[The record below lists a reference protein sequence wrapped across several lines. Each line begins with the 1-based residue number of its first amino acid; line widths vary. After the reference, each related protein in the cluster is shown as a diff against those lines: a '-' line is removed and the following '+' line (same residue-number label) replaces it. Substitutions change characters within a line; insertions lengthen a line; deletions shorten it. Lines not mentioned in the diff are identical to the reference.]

1 MEGAMRFEK
10 IAPYTYR
17 IPRQG
22 KMRVDAVFFASEE
35 ILKDL
40 QGENYAS
47 LQQLMNVAT
56 LPGIVEPA
64 LAMPDIHW
72 GYGFPIGG
80 VAAFDPEE
88 GGVVSPGGVGFDIN
102 CLPAGT
108 RVLFHDRYTRP
119 IEEVAREQEPL
130 LTVWRL
136 GEKAEAGKAFLLLS
150 REAET
155 LVRLRTEGGFILEAT
170 PDHPVYTPSGMRP
183 IGTLKKGDQVAVH
196 PFQGFP
202 HEPLPSLT
210 LLSEE
215 RAQALGLALGFPR
228 AADVLKEKGLLPLQA
243 DHPHLP
249 AILRLLGYALGDGTL
264 YRSRGRGY
272 LVLYGDEEG
281 LLEAKE
287 DLKRLGFQAGGP
299 YVRVR
304 NHSFRGRTFT
314 YREASLKASSRAL
327 FLLLHALGLPEGPK
341 AQTAF
346 ALPHWLFFIPAWLK
360 ANFLA
365 GLFGAELSAP
375 KWVSGHG
382 YNLASPVLSQSKRK
396 SLLGIGRTF
405 MEDLARLMESLGL
418 EVQSLREELDWEE
431 PADPSHRFKLILRST
446 PENLSLLYE
455 RVGYAYAPQKAW
467 LAQAAAFYL
476 RLKKAHLEARETQAE
491 EVLALRQAGL
501 GPKRIAATLGLPRRF
516 VERTL
521 YEKRGGFRPWGFPTF
536 PEFLQRAGP
545 MLFDRVV
552 AMETVPH
559 GGRVYDLSMAH
570 EGHNFVA
577 EGFVVSNCGVRLL
590 ASHLTLEDL
599 LPRQRE
605 LADTLYRLIPS
616 GVGSERKDVRF
627 SKKELKEI
635 LKEGAGWLIQR
646 GYGYPEDLHFIES
659 EGRLPWAN
667 PDKVSERA
675 FERGAPQIG
684 TLGSGNHFLEVQYVD
699 QIYDEEAAE
708 AFGLFPNQITVL
720 IHTGSRGLGHQ
731 VCQDYV
737 ERFLKVAPRYRI
749 ELADKQL
756 AAAPIQSPE
765 GQDYLQAM
773 AAAANFAFANRQ
785 LIAHFVR
792 EAFEAVGFPPREH
805 GLRVLY
811 DLAHNNAKFEEHGGR
826 RVLVHRKGATRA
838 FGPGNPEIPLE
849 YRHVGQPV
857 LVPGDMGR
865 YSYVLA
871 GTEKAMAVSFG
882 SSCHGAGRK
891 MSRHQAKRVARERNL
906 IKELAERGILVRA
919 ATKATVDEEMP
930 EAYKDVSVVVEA
942 VQGAGIGKKVARL
955 RPLIVVKG

>member
-1 MEGAMRFEK
+1 MRFEK

-40 QGENYAS
+40 EAEGYAS

-80 VAAFDPEE
+80 VAAFDPEA

-119 IEEVAREQEPL
+119 IEEVAREREPL

-136 GEKAEAGKAFLLLS
+136 GEKPEAGQALLLLS
-150 REAET
+150 REGEI
-155 LVRLRTEGGFILEAT
+155 LVRLRTEGGFVLEAT
-170 PDHPVYTPSGMRP
+170 PDHPVYTPEGMRP
-183 IGTLKKGDQVAVH
+183 IGELAPGDRVAVH

-202 HEPLPSLT
+202 HEPPPPMV
-210 LLSEE
+210 LLDEE
-215 RAQALGLALGFPR
+215 KARTLGLALGLPQ
-228 AADVLKEKGLLPLQA
+228 AAEVLKAKGLLPLRA

-249 AILRLLGYALGDGTL
+249 VILRLLGYALGDGTL
-264 YRSRGRGY
+264 YRSRGKGY

-281 LLEAKE
+281 LLEAKA

-304 NHSFRGRTFT
+304 NHSFRGQTFT

-341 AQTAF
+341 AQKAF
-346 ALPHWLFFIPAWLK
+346 DLPSWLFSLPAWLK

-375 KWVSGHG
+375 QAVSGHG
-382 YNLASPVLSQSKRK
+382 YNLAAPTLSQSKRK
-396 SLLGIGRTF
+396 SVLKAGRRF
-405 MEDLARLMESLGL
+405 MEDLARLVESLGL
-418 EVQSLREELDWEE
+418 EVQSLREESDWEE
-431 PADPSHRFKLILRST
+431 PLDPSYRFRLALRNT
-446 PENLSLLYE
+446 PDNLRRLYE
-455 RVGYAYAPQKAW
+455 HVGYAYAPKKAH
-467 LAQAAAFYL
+467 LAQVAALYL
-476 RLKKAHLEARETQAE
+476 RLKMAHLQAREAMAGN
-491 EVLALRQAGL
+491 VLTLREAGL
-501 GPKRIAATLGLPRRF
+501 GPKAIAATLDLPKRF

-521 YEKRGGFRPWGFPTF
+521 YEGRGGFRPWGFPTF
-536 PEFLQRAGP
+536 PEFLRQTGP

-552 AMETVPH
+552 GVEVVPH

-590 ASHLTLEDL
+590 TSTLTLEDL
-599 LPRQRE
+599 LPRQKE
-605 LADTLYRLIPS
+605 LADALFRLVPS

-635 LKEGAGWLIQR
+635 LKEGAGWLIRR
-646 GYGYPEDLHFIES
+646 GFGYPEDLHFIES

-699 QIYDEEAAE
+699 QIYDEKAAE
-708 AFGLFPNQITVL
+708 AFGLFPGQVTVL

-737 ERFLKVAPRYRI
+737 ERFLKAAPRYGI
-749 ELADKQL
+749 ELVDKQL
-756 AAAPIQSPE
+756 AAAPIRSPE
-765 GQDYLQAM
+765 GEDYLQAM

-792 EAFEAVGFPPREH
+792 EAFEAVGYAPKDH

-811 DLAHNNAKFEEHGGR
+811 DLAHNNAKFEEHGGK

-838 FGPGNPEIPLE
+838 FGPGHPEIPPE
-849 YRHVGQPV
+849 YRQVGQPV

-871 GTEKAMAVSFG
+871 GTEKAMALSFG

-906 IKELAERGILVRA
+906 VRELAERGILIRA
-919 ATKATVDEEMP
+919 ATRATVDEEMP
-930 EAYKDVSVVVEA
+930 EAYKDVSLVVEA